1 MSHRPCSQLLGLT
14 SHYELQVK
22 VTMEPHTV
30 AIHVG
35 FVSVPTSLFQLI
47 YPAFVRENGPLRTR
61 ERNMVEIY
69 FLILD
74 AMDYR
79 FCILF

>member
-1 MSHRPCSQLLGLT
+1 
-14 SHYELQVK
+14 
-22 VTMEPHTV
+22 MERHTG

-47 YPAFVRENGPLRTR
+47 YPALER
-61 ERNMVEIY
+61 EREREHTNNMAEIY
-69 FLILD
+69 FLIPN